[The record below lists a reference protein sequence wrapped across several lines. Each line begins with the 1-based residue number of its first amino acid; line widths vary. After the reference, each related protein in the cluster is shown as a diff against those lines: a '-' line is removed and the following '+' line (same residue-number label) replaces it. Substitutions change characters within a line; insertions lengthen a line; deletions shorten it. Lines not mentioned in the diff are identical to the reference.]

1 MAEPKIGG
9 RVPVILELEP
19 GTYFWCRC
27 GRSKNQ
33 PYCDGSHAGTEFTP
47 VEFKIETSRRAAL
60 CACKRTGN
68 QPYCDGS
75 HAKLSAQGL

>member
-1 MAEPKIGG
+1 MAEPEIGG

-27 GRSKNQ
+27 GRSKTQ

-47 VEFKIETSRRAAL
+47 VEFKVESARRAAL

>member
-1 MAEPKIGG
+1 MAEPEIGG
-9 RVPVILELEP
+9 RVPVMLELEP

-47 VEFKIETSRRAAL
+47 VEFTVETSRRAAL